1 MKISVI
7 YNHKDKK
14 HNLFIIMQCKLFKNK
29 GEDFM
34 LKSIRKF
41 FSMIL
46 PICMLATTAP
56 CIISTAEGEIK
67 ADFYI
72 GDYYISTTVK
82 DKQVEF
88 FYDYDDGPSINSFPS
103 VEGNNEPI
111 ATLSSINENVI
122 FSKKDDGTKG
132 FFATNSDG
140 DKFTL
145 KLKVTDDAKKQGW
158 MGSITN
164 GQDIYNQEVNY
175 EITENDARDSE
186 FYISL
191 QKGKYIEIEKPSG
204 DFDEKKF
211 SKAIS
216 VTDYEGNTFFFGK
229 GSNYTL
235 AVPGEDAAGDEPGS
249 GVNVTVEVGAPFTC
263 VGSNYEKTGEISVSS
278 PNTDS
283 YLLNGTGT
291 CKLRFKDNRKGV
303 WLAGNNGSECGYVE
317 VSTYANE
324 KDWKNGT
331 VVKEKSGKVVGE
343 GYYYVNTDPA
353 ADQSEIVH
361 AKFVPNDGYMTDD
374 RDVTLGDDA
383 FEKLGDGEKNENEEH
398 YLTYNSNYAKKI
410 ENFGDYFVKTESTTK
425 VDEAVKTDISDI
437 EAEYTGTNQSY
448 DMIAS
453 KPTKAE
459 EASMDDFIEKTY
471 TDKSTDKL
479 TCIDLTVTQQYDR
492 GSDTKKVTDFAKT
505 VKMKIKFN
513 GEAGKKVKNLK
524 ENQYMLVARDHNGKK
539 GIFST
544 VYVKG
549 VKKGTLSA
557 GYTTAGQGTLSAGQ
571 ATDGKATIDP
581 EKQEVELESDQF
593 STYGFYIVTDNAI
606 ANNVASANNLK
617 TGEDASYLTFLG
629 VLLVTGGWLF
639 ILSKRK
645 NKILK

>member
-88 FYDYDDGPSINSFPS
+88 FYDDGPSINSFPS

-164 GQDIYNQEVNY
+164 GQDIYNQEVNC
-175 EITENDARDSE
+175 EITANNAGGY
-186 FYISL
+186 FNISL
-191 QKGKYIEIEKPSG
+191 QKGRYIEIEKPSG
-204 DFDEKKF
+204 DFDENFKE
-211 SKAIS
+211 AIS
-216 VTDYEGNTFFFGK
+216 V
-229 GSNYTL
+229 NYGEEYLHFTEENGYAL
-235 AVPGEDAAGDEPGS
+235 VVPDGGATIDGQDS
-249 GVNVTVEVGAPFTC
+249 GLKVTVEDEAPFTC
-263 VGSNYEKTGEISVSS
+263 VENICE
-278 PNTDS
+278 
-283 YLLNGTGT
+283 GTGIKVT
-291 CKLRFKDNRKGV
+291 DGGKSYTLSDTGTYKLRFKDNRKGV
-303 WLAGNNGSECGYVE
+303 WLAGNDGSKCGHVE
-317 VSTYANE
+317 VLTYANKKGWE
-324 KDWKNGT
+324 NNE
-331 VVKEKSGKVVGE
+331 VKEKNEVKAE
-343 GYYYVNTDPA
+343 GYYYVDTDSDA
-353 ADQSEIVH
+353 GKSEIVH
-361 AKFVPNDGYMTDD
+361 VKFVPNDGYMTTIKKVKENDGATAE
-374 RDVTLGDDA
+374 DVFVKLSGD
-383 FEKLGDGEKNENEEH
+383 EKNDNEKH
-398 YLTYNSNYAKKI
+398 YLTYNSIYAKKI
-410 ENFGDYFVKTESTTK
+410 ENFGDYFKEK
-425 VDEAVKTDISDI
+425 IPEGEA
-437 EAEYTGTNQSY
+437 
-448 DMIAS
+448 
-453 KPTKAE
+453 
-459 EASMDDFIEKTY
+459 
-471 TDKSTDKL
+471 
-479 TCIDLTVTQQYDR
+479 
-492 GSDTKKVTDFAKT
+492 GSDTNLETVEVGKTENGIIYDAKFDNATSGDKVTMDKWVKYTIGENYSTQEFGTYEVTVSKKFDQTSESFPVNETEEFVTITLTLNAEAKEKLKKLMNEGGT
-505 VKMKIKFN
+505 IKVARNHN
-513 GEAGKKVKNLK
+513 GEITFLPDKDVEVDL
-524 ENQYMLVARDHNGKK
+524 E
-539 GIFST
+539 
-544 VYVKG
+544 
-549 VKKGTLSA
+549 KGTITFRA
-557 GYTTAGQGTLSAGQ
+557 
-571 ATDGKATIDP
+571 K
-581 EKQEVELESDQF
+581 KF
-593 STYGFYIVTDNAI
+593 STYGFYVVSKKAENDVITNSV
-606 ANNVASANNLK
+606 VSANNLK

>member
-56 CIISTAEGEIK
+56 CIISTAEGK
-67 ADFYI
+67 TVNFYI
-72 GDYYISTTVK
+72 MGSIRAEVEG
-82 DKQVEF
+82 KQVNF
-88 FYDYDDGPSINSFPS
+88 FYDDEPSITSS
-103 VEGNNEPI
+103 QSGEGNNSPI
-111 ATLSSINENVI
+111 ATLSSDNNNVT
-122 FSKKDDGTKG
+122 FSEDEAGDAAFT
-132 FFATNSDG
+132 ATSSDG
-140 DKFTL
+140 ANFTL
-145 KLKVTDDAKKQGW
+145 KLKVTDDAKKRGW
-158 MGSITN
+158 MGTMDPFVRGDWSEN
-164 GQDIYNQEVNY
+164 PIYGSEKSCDVTKGN
-175 EITENDARDSE
+175 ENNVFGIA
-186 FYISL
+186 L
-191 QKGKYIEIEKPSG
+191 TKGKYIEIEKPSG
-204 DFDEKKF
+204 DFDENFKE
-211 SKAIS
+211 AIS
-216 VTDYEGNTFFFGK
+216 V
-229 GSNYTL
+229 NYGEEYLHFTEENGYAL
-235 AVPGEDAAGDEPGS
+235 VVPDGGATIDGQDS
-249 GVNVTVEVGAPFTC
+249 GLKVTVEDEAPFTC
-263 VGSNYEKTGEISVSS
+263 VEEIYEGTGIRVTGSAK
-278 PNTDS
+278 S
-283 YLLNGTGT
+283 YTLRGTGT

-303 WLAGNNGSECGYVE
+303 WLAGNDGSECWYVE

-383 FEKLGDGEKNENEEH
+383 FKKLGDGEKNDNEEH
-398 YLTYNSNYAKKI
+398 YLTYDSKYAKKI
-410 ENFGDYFVKTESTTK
+410 ENFRDYFKKTESTTK

-448 DMIAS
+448 NMTAS

-459 EASMDDFIEKTY
+459 EASMDVFIEEIC

-492 GSDTKKVTDFAKT
+492 DSDTKKVTDFAKT

-557 GYTTAGQGTLSAGQ
+557 GYTTVGQGTLSAGLTTVGQ
-571 ATDGKATIDP
+571 GTVDT
-581 EKQEVELESDQF
+581 ENQEVELESDQL

-606 ANNVASANNLK
+606 ANNVVSANNLK

>member
-1 MKISVI
+1 
-7 YNHKDKK
+7 
-14 HNLFIIMQCKLFKNK
+14 MQCKLFKNK

-46 PICMLATTAP
+46 PICMLVTTAP
-56 CIISTAEGEIK
+56 CIISTAEGK
-67 ADFYI
+67 TVDFYI
-72 GDYYISTTVK
+72 MGSIRAE
-82 DKQVEF
+82 VEGEHVDF
-88 FYDYDDGPSINSFPS
+88 FYDELSITSLQTG
-103 VEGNNEPI
+103 EGNNSPI
-111 ATLSSINENVI
+111 ATLLPVNNNVTFSESAGESPVAFTATSSDI
-122 FSKKDDGTKG
+122 
-132 FFATNSDG
+132 TN
-140 DKFTL
+140 FTL

-158 MGSITN
+158 MGDILSESKLSNSYGQTTSYDVTN
-164 GQDIYNQEVNY
+164 DDV
-175 EITENDARDSE
+175 RDGLN
-186 FYISL
+186 ISL
-191 QKGKYIEIEKPSG
+191 KKGKYIEIEKPSG
-204 DFDEKKF
+204 DFDEKEVNG
-211 SKAIS
+211 AIS
-216 VTDYEGNTFFFGK
+216 INYENEDLHFTKENG
-229 GSNYTL
+229 YTL
-235 AVPGEDAAGDEPGS
+235 AVPDGGATIDGQDS
-249 GVNVTVEVGAPFTC
+249 GLKVTVEDEAPFTC
-263 VGSNYEKTGEISVSS
+263 VEEIYEGTGIRVTGSAK
-278 PNTDS
+278 S
-283 YLLNGTGT
+283 YTLRGTGT

-303 WLAGNNGSECGYVE
+303 WLAGNDGSECGYVE
-317 VSTYANE
+317 VSTYANDE
-324 KDWKNGT
+324 DRANDIIKGT
-331 VVKEKSGKVVGE
+331 REIVKAG
-343 GYYYVNTDPA
+343 GYYYSDA
-353 ADQSEIVH
+353 GKSAIVH
-361 AKFVPNDGYMTDD
+361 AKFVPYDGRMTDD
-374 RDVTLGDDA
+374 SGMGSVALDDDA
-383 FEKLGDGEKNENEEH
+383 FKKLGDGEKNANEEH
-398 YLTYNSNYAKKI
+398 YLTYNIICAKKI

-544 VYVKG
+544 VYVTG

-557 GYTTAGQGTLSAGQ
+557 GH
-571 ATDGKATIDP
+571 ATVGKATFDT
-581 EKQEVELESDQF
+581 ENQEVELESDQL

-606 ANNVASANNLK
+606 ANNVVSANNLK

-639 ILSKRK
+639 ILSKKK

>member
-1 MKISVI
+1 
-7 YNHKDKK
+7 
-14 HNLFIIMQCKLFKNK
+14 MQCKLFKNK

-158 MGSITN
+158 MGTIAI
-164 GQDIYNQEVNY
+164 GQSIYNQEVNY

-204 DFDEKKF
+204 DFDENEVNG
-211 SKAIS
+211 AIS
-216 VTDYEGNTFFFGK
+216 VKYEGKVLHFTEENG
-229 GSNYTL
+229 YTL
-235 AVPGEDAAGDEPGS
+235 VVPDGGATIDGQDS
-249 GVNVTVEVGAPFTC
+249 GLKVTVEDEAPFTC
-263 VGSNYEKTGEISVSS
+263 DEDICERNGINITTTDTS
-278 PNTDS
+278 PEGDKS
-283 YLLNGTGT
+283 YTLSGTGT

-303 WLAGNNGSECGYVE
+303 WLAGNDGSECGYVE

-383 FEKLGDGEKNENEEH
+383 FEKLGDGEKNDNEEH
-398 YLTYNSNYAKKI
+398 YLTYNSKYAKKI
-410 ENFGDYFVKTESTTK
+410 ENFGKYFDEKIPEGK
-425 VDEAVKTDISDI
+425 VS
-437 EAEYTGTNQSY
+437 
-448 DMIAS
+448 
-453 KPTKAE
+453 
-459 EASMDDFIEKTY
+459 
-471 TDKSTDKL
+471 
-479 TCIDLTVTQQYDR
+479 
-492 GSDTKKVTDFAKT
+492 SDTNLKT
-505 VKMKIKFN
+505 VKVEKTPSGKIYSAKFN
-513 GEAGKKVKNLK
+513 NTTNGDKVAMDKWVKYTIGKNYSTQELGTYEVTVSEIFDETSGSFKVEETEEFVTITLTLNSEAKEKLKKLMNEGGTIK
-524 ENQYMLVARDHNGKK
+524 VARNHNGEITFLPDKD
-539 GIFST
+539 
-544 VYVKG
+544 VEVDLE
-549 VKKGTLSA
+549 KGTITFRA
-557 GYTTAGQGTLSAGQ
+557 
-571 ATDGKATIDP
+571 K
-581 EKQEVELESDQF
+581 KF
-593 STYGFYIVTDNAI
+593 STYGFYVVSKKDENDVI
-606 ANNVASANNLK
+606 ANNVVSAKNLK

>member
-56 CIISTAEGEIK
+56 CIISTAEGK
-67 ADFYI
+67 TVDFSI
-72 GDYYISTTVK
+72 VNSDN
-82 DKQVEF
+82 VEF
-88 FYDYDDGPSINSFPS
+88 RVSEDRKTVGFFYNDEPSAYSLQS
-103 VEGNNEPI
+103 GEGNNGPI
-111 ATLSSINENVI
+111 ATLLSANNNVT
-122 FSKKDDGTKG
+122 FSKNKMLDSG
-132 FFATNSDG
+132 FTATSSDG
-140 DKFTL
+140 ANFTL

-158 MGSITN
+158 MGAMDPFVRGDWSEN
-164 GQDIYNQEVNY
+164 PIYGSEKSCDVTKGDVN
-175 EITENDARDSE
+175 NK
-186 FYISL
+186 FGISL
-191 QKGKYIEIEKPSG
+191 TKGKYIEIEKPSG
-204 DFDEKKF
+204 DFDEEKVN
-211 SKAIS
+211 STIS
-216 VTDYEGNTFFFGK
+216 VNYK
-229 GSNYTL
+229 GEDLHFTKENGYTL
-235 AVPGEDAAGDEPGS
+235 VVPDGGATIDGQDS
-249 GVNVTVEVGAPFTC
+249 GLKVGAPFTYDEDIC
-263 VGSNYEKTGEISVSS
+263 ERNGINITTTDTS
-278 PNTDS
+278 PEGDKS
-283 YLLNGTGT
+283 YTLSGTGT

-374 RDVTLGDDA
+374 SGMGSVALDDDA
-383 FEKLGDGEKNENEEH
+383 FKKLGDGEKNANEEH
-398 YLTYNSNYAKKI
+398 YLTYNIICAKKI

-544 VYVKG
+544 VYVTG

-557 GYTTAGQGTLSAGQ
+557 GH
-571 ATDGKATIDP
+571 ATVGKATFDT
-581 EKQEVELESDQF
+581 ENQEVELESDQL

-606 ANNVASANNLK
+606 ANNVVSANNLK

>member
-158 MGSITN
+158 MGTIAI
-164 GQDIYNQEVNY
+164 GQSIYNQEVNY

-229 GSNYTL
+229 GSNYTQ
-235 AVPGEDAAGDEPGS
+235 AVQGEDGAGDGPG
-249 GVNVTVEVGAPFTC
+249 GGIKVTVEDEAPFTC
-263 VGSNYEKTGEISVSS
+263 VEKICEGTGIDIKV
-278 PNTDS
+278 TDS
-283 YLLNGTGT
+283 AKSYTLSGTGT

-303 WLAGNNGSECGYVE
+303 WLAGTDGSECGYVE
-317 VSTYANE
+317 VSTYANDE
-324 KDWKNGT
+324 NRANDIIMGKREI
-331 VVKEKSGKVVGE
+331 VKAGE
-343 GYYYVNTDPA
+343 YYYSD
-353 ADQSEIVH
+353 ADESAIVH
-361 AKFVPNDGYMTDD
+361 AKFVPNDGHMTDD
-374 RDVTLGDDA
+374 SGMGSVALDDDA
-383 FEKLGDGEKNENEEH
+383 FKKLGDGEKNDNEEH
-398 YLTYNSNYAKKI
+398 YLTYNSKYAKKI
-410 ENFGDYFVKTESTTK
+410 ENFGKYFDEKIPEGK
-425 VDEAVKTDISDI
+425 VS
-437 EAEYTGTNQSY
+437 
-448 DMIAS
+448 
-453 KPTKAE
+453 
-459 EASMDDFIEKTY
+459 
-471 TDKSTDKL
+471 
-479 TCIDLTVTQQYDR
+479 
-492 GSDTKKVTDFAKT
+492 SDTNLKT
-505 VKMKIKFN
+505 VKVEKTPSGKIYSAKFN
-513 GEAGKKVKNLK
+513 NTTNGDKVAMDKWVKYTIGKNYSTQELGTYEVTVSEIFDETSGSFKVEETEEFVTITLTLNSEAKEKLKKLMNEGGTVK
-524 ENQYMLVARDHNGKK
+524 VARNHNGEIAFLPDKDVE
-539 GIFST
+539 GDLE
-544 VYVKG
+544 
-549 VKKGTLSA
+549 KGTITFRA
-557 GYTTAGQGTLSAGQ
+557 
-571 ATDGKATIDP
+571 K
-581 EKQEVELESDQF
+581 EF

-606 ANNVASANNLK
+606 ANNVVSANNLK

>member
-1 MKISVI
+1 
-7 YNHKDKK
+7 
-14 HNLFIIMQCKLFKNK
+14 MQCKLFKNK

-46 PICMLATTAP
+46 PICMLVTTAP
-56 CIISTAEGEIK
+56 CIISTAEGKTVNFYIRGSIK
-67 ADFYI
+67 AKVVGEHVD
-72 GDYYISTTVK
+72 
-82 DKQVEF
+82 F
-88 FYDYDDGPSINSFPS
+88 FYDELSITSLQTG
-103 VEGNNEPI
+103 EGNDSPI
-111 ATLSSINENVI
+111 ATMLPVNNNVT
-122 FSKKDDGTKG
+122 FSEDEAGDAAFT
-132 FFATNSDG
+132 ATSSDG
-140 DKFTL
+140 ANFTL
-145 KLKVTDDAKKQGW
+145 KLKITDNAKKQGW
-158 MGSITN
+158 MGGIFLLDDDVPEKYAQITDYKVN
-164 GQDIYNQEVNY
+164 VQE
-175 EITENDARDSE
+175 TR
-186 FYISL
+186 FGISL
-191 QKGKYIEIEKPSG
+191 TKGKYIEIEKPSG
-204 DFDEKKF
+204 DFDENEVN
-211 SKAIS
+211 STIS
-216 VTDYEGNTFFFGK
+216 VNYEDEYLHFTEENG
-229 GSNYTL
+229 YAL
-235 AVPGEDAAGDEPGS
+235 VVPDGGATIDGQDS
-249 GVNVTVEVGAPFTC
+249 GLKVTVEDEAPFTC
-263 VGSNYEKTGEISVSS
+263 VGSNYEKTGEIGVSS

-283 YLLNGTGT
+283 YLLSGTGT

-398 YLTYNSNYAKKI
+398 YLTYNIICAKKI

-544 VYVKG
+544 VYVTG

-557 GYTTAGQGTLSAGQ
+557 GH
-571 ATDGKATIDP
+571 ATVGKATFDT
-581 EKQEVELESDQF
+581 ENQEVELESDQL

-606 ANNVASANNLK
+606 ANNVVSANNLK

>member
-46 PICMLATTAP
+46 PICMLVTTAP
-56 CIISTAEGEIK
+56 CIISTAEGK
-67 ADFYI
+67 TVDFYI
-72 GDYYISTTVK
+72 MGSIRAE
-82 DKQVEF
+82 VEGEHVDF
-88 FYDYDDGPSINSFPS
+88 FYDELSITSLQTG
-103 VEGNNEPI
+103 EGNNSPI
-111 ATLSSINENVI
+111 ATLLPVNNNVTFSESAGESPVAFTATSSDI
-122 FSKKDDGTKG
+122 
-132 FFATNSDG
+132 TN
-140 DKFTL
+140 FTL

-158 MGSITN
+158 MGDILSESKLSNSYGQTTSYDVTN
-164 GQDIYNQEVNY
+164 DDV
-175 EITENDARDSE
+175 RDGLN
-186 FYISL
+186 ISL
-191 QKGKYIEIEKPSG
+191 KKGKYIEIEKPSG
-204 DFDEKKF
+204 DFDEKEVNG
-211 SKAIS
+211 AIS
-216 VTDYEGNTFFFGK
+216 INYENEDLHFTKENG
-229 GSNYTL
+229 YTL

-303 WLAGNNGSECGYVE
+303 WLAGNDGSECGYVE
-317 VSTYANE
+317 VSTYANDE
-324 KDWKNGT
+324 DRANDIIKGT
-331 VVKEKSGKVVGE
+331 REIVKAG
-343 GYYYVNTDPA
+343 GYYYSDA
-353 ADQSEIVH
+353 GKSAIVH
-361 AKFVPNDGYMTDD
+361 AKFVPYDGRMTDD
-374 RDVTLGDDA
+374 SGMGSVALDDDA
-383 FEKLGDGEKNENEEH
+383 FKKLGDGEKNANEEH
-398 YLTYNSNYAKKI
+398 YLTYNIICAKKI

-544 VYVKG
+544 VYVTG

-557 GYTTAGQGTLSAGQ
+557 GH
-571 ATDGKATIDP
+571 ATVGKATFDT
-581 EKQEVELESDQF
+581 ENQEVELESDQL

-606 ANNVASANNLK
+606 ANNVVSANNLK

>member
-56 CIISTAEGEIK
+56 CIISTAEGKNVDFCIMGSIK
-67 ADFYI
+67 AD
-72 GDYYISTTVK
+72 VK
-82 DKQVEF
+82 EKQVNF
-88 FYDYDDGPSINSFPS
+88 FYYDEPSAYSLQS
-103 VEGNNEPI
+103 GEGNNGPI
-111 ATLSSINENVI
+111 ATLLSANNNVT
-122 FSKKDDGTKG
+122 FSKNKMLDSG
-132 FFATNSDG
+132 FTATSSDG
-140 DKFTL
+140 ANFTL

-158 MGSITN
+158 MGDILSESKLSNSYGQTTSYDVTN
-164 GQDIYNQEVNY
+164 DDV
-175 EITENDARDSE
+175 RDGLN
-186 FYISL
+186 ISL
-191 QKGKYIEIEKPSG
+191 KKGKYIEIEKPSG
-204 DFDEKKF
+204 DFDEKKVN
-211 SKAIS
+211 STIS
-216 VTDYEGNTFFFGK
+216 VNYK
-229 GSNYTL
+229 GEDLHFTKENGYTL
-235 AVPGEDAAGDEPGS
+235 VVPGGGATVDGQDS
-249 GVNVTVEVGAPFTC
+249 GLKVGAPFTYDEDIC
-263 VGSNYEKTGEISVSS
+263 ERNGINITTTDTS
-278 PNTDS
+278 PEGDKS
-283 YLLNGTGT
+283 YTLSGTGT

-303 WLAGNNGSECGYVE
+303 WIAGTDGSEFGYVE
-317 VSTYANE
+317 VSTYDNDKDRANDII
-324 KDWKNGT
+324 KGT
-331 VVKEKSGKVVGE
+331 REIVKAG
-343 GYYYVNTDPA
+343 GYYYVNTDSG

-361 AKFVPNDGYMTDD
+361 VKFVPNDGYMTDG
-374 RDVTLGDDA
+374 RGMSSDDA
-383 FEKLGDGEKNENEEH
+383 FEKLGDGEKNANEKH

-513 GEAGKKVKNLK
+513 GEAGKKVKNLN
-524 ENQYMLVARDHNGKK
+524 ENQYMLFARDHNGKK
-539 GIFST
+539 EIFST

-581 EKQEVELESDQF
+581 EKQEVEWESDQF

>member
-1 MKISVI
+1 
-7 YNHKDKK
+7 
-14 HNLFIIMQCKLFKNK
+14 MQCKLSKNK

-46 PICMLATTAP
+46 PICMLVTTAP

-140 DKFTL
+140 DNFTL

-158 MGSITN
+158 MGTIAI
-164 GQDIYNQEVNY
+164 GQSIYNQEVNY

-204 DFDEKKF
+204 DFDENEVNG
-211 SKAIS
+211 AIS
-216 VTDYEGNTFFFGK
+216 VKYEGKVLHFTEENG
-229 GSNYTL
+229 YTL
-235 AVPGEDAAGDEPGS
+235 VVPDGGATIDGQDS
-249 GVNVTVEVGAPFTC
+249 GLKVTVEDEAPFTC
-263 VGSNYEKTGEISVSS
+263 DEDICEENGIIIDSDDSEKFKFYELK
-278 PNTDS
+278 
-283 YLLNGTGT
+283 GTGT

-303 WLAGNNGSECGYVE
+303 WLAGNDGSECGYVE
-317 VSTYANE
+317 VSTYANDE
-324 KDWKNGT
+324 DKANDKIIGT
-331 VVKEKSGKVVGE
+331 REIVKAG
-343 GYYYVNTDPA
+343 GYYYSDA
-353 ADQSEIVH
+353 GKSEIVH
-361 AKFVPNDGYMTDD
+361 VKFVPNDGYMTTIKKVKENDGATAE
-374 RDVTLGDDA
+374 DVFVKLSGD
-383 FEKLGDGEKNENEEH
+383 EKNDNEKH
-398 YLTYNSNYAKKI
+398 YLTYNSIYAKKI
-410 ENFGDYFVKTESTTK
+410 ENFGEYFEKTGSTTK
-425 VDEAVKTDISDI
+425 VDEAVKTEISDI
-437 EAEYTGTNQSY
+437 KAEYTGTNQSY
-448 DMIAS
+448 TMTAS

-459 EASMDDFIEKTY
+459 EASMDVFIEEIC

-492 GSDTKKVTDFAKT
+492 DSDTKKVTDFAKT

-557 GYTTAGQGTLSAGQ
+557 GYTTAGQGTLSAGLTTVGQ
-571 ATDGKATIDP
+571 GTVDT
-581 EKQEVELESDQF
+581 ENQEVELESDQL

-606 ANNVASANNLK
+606 ANNVVSANNLK

>member
-1 MKISVI
+1 
-7 YNHKDKK
+7 
-14 HNLFIIMQCKLFKNK
+14 MQCKLFKNK

-56 CIISTAEGEIK
+56 CIISTAEGK
-67 ADFYI
+67 TVDFSI
-72 GDYYISTTVK
+72 VNSDN
-82 DKQVEF
+82 VEF
-88 FYDYDDGPSINSFPS
+88 RVSEDRKTVGFFYNDEPSAYSLQS
-103 VEGNNEPI
+103 GEGNNGPI
-111 ATLSSINENVI
+111 ATLLSANNNVT
-122 FSKKDDGTKG
+122 FSKNKMLDSG
-132 FFATNSDG
+132 FTATSSDG
-140 DKFTL
+140 DNFTL

-158 MGSITN
+158 MGDILSESKLSNSYGQTTSYDVTN
-164 GQDIYNQEVNY
+164 DDV
-175 EITENDARDSE
+175 RDGLN
-186 FYISL
+186 ISL
-191 QKGKYIEIEKPSG
+191 KKGKYIEIEKPSG
-204 DFDEKKF
+204 DFDENEVN
-211 SKAIS
+211 STIS
-216 VTDYEGNTFFFGK
+216 VNYEDEDLHFTKENG
-229 GSNYTL
+229 YTL

>member
-1 MKISVI
+1 
-7 YNHKDKK
+7 
-14 HNLFIIMQCKLFKNK
+14 MQCKLFKNK

-164 GQDIYNQEVNY
+164 GQDIYNQEVNC
-175 EITENDARDSE
+175 EITANNAGGY
-186 FYISL
+186 FNISL
-191 QKGKYIEIEKPSG
+191 QKGRYIEIEKPSG
-204 DFDEKKF
+204 DFDEKEVNE
-211 SKAIS
+211 AIS
-216 VTDYEGNTFFFGK
+216 VKYEGKVLHFTEENG
-229 GSNYTL
+229 YTL
-235 AVPGEDAAGDEPGS
+235 VVPDGGATIDGQDS
-249 GVNVTVEVGAPFTC
+249 GLKVTVEDEAPFTC
-263 VGSNYEKTGEISVSS
+263 VEEIYEGTGIRVTGSAK
-278 PNTDS
+278 S
-283 YLLNGTGT
+283 YTLRGTGT

-303 WLAGNNGSECGYVE
+303 WLAGNDGNDYGKVE
-317 VSTYANE
+317 VLTYANKE
-324 KDWKNGT
+324 NWENGT
-331 VVKEKSGKVVGE
+331 VVKEKSGEVVGGE
-343 GYYYVNTDPA
+343 GYYYVNTDSG
-353 ADQSEIVH
+353 ADESEIVH
-361 AKFVPNDGYMTDD
+361 IKFVPNDGYITDD

-383 FEKLGDGEKNENEEH
+383 FEKLGDDKKNANEKP

-410 ENFGDYFVKTESTTK
+410 ENFGDYFKEK
-425 VDEAVKTDISDI
+425 IPEGEA
-437 EAEYTGTNQSY
+437 
-448 DMIAS
+448 
-453 KPTKAE
+453 
-459 EASMDDFIEKTY
+459 
-471 TDKSTDKL
+471 
-479 TCIDLTVTQQYDR
+479 
-492 GSDTKKVTDFAKT
+492 GSDTNLETVEVGKTENGIIYDAKFDNATSGDKVTMDKWVKYTIGENYSTQEFGTYEVTVSKKFDQTSESFPVNETEEFVTITLTLNAEAKEKLKKLMNEGGT
-505 VKMKIKFN
+505 IKVARNHN
-513 GEAGKKVKNLK
+513 GEITFLPDKDVEVDLEKGTITFRAKK
-524 ENQYMLVARDHNGKK
+524 
-539 GIFST
+539 FST
-544 VYVKG
+544 C
-549 VKKGTLSA
+549 
-557 GYTTAGQGTLSAGQ
+557 
-571 ATDGKATIDP
+571 
-581 EKQEVELESDQF
+581 
-593 STYGFYIVTDNAI
+593 GFYVVSKKAENDVIT
-606 ANNVASANNLK
+606 NNVVSANNLK

>member
-88 FYDYDDGPSINSFPS
+88 FYDDGPSINSFPS

-164 GQDIYNQEVNY
+164 GQDIYNQEVNC
-175 EITENDARDSE
+175 EITANNAGGY
-186 FYISL
+186 FNISL
-191 QKGKYIEIEKPSG
+191 QKGRYIEIEKPSG
-204 DFDEKKF
+204 DFDENFKE
-211 SKAIS
+211 AIS
-216 VTDYEGNTFFFGK
+216 V
-229 GSNYTL
+229 NYGEEYLHFTEENGYAL
-235 AVPGEDAAGDEPGS
+235 VVPDGGATIDGQDS
-249 GVNVTVEVGAPFTC
+249 GLKVTVEDEAPFTC
-263 VGSNYEKTGEISVSS
+263 DRNICE
-278 PNTDS
+278 
-283 YLLNGTGT
+283 GTGIKVT
-291 CKLRFKDNRKGV
+291 DGGKSYTLSDTGTYKLRFKDNRKGV
-303 WLAGNNGSECGYVE
+303 WLAGNDGSECGCVE

-383 FEKLGDGEKNENEEH
+383 FVKLGDDKKNANEKP

-410 ENFGDYFVKTESTTK
+410 ENFGDYFKEK
-425 VDEAVKTDISDI
+425 IPEGEA
-437 EAEYTGTNQSY
+437 
-448 DMIAS
+448 
-453 KPTKAE
+453 
-459 EASMDDFIEKTY
+459 
-471 TDKSTDKL
+471 
-479 TCIDLTVTQQYDR
+479 
-492 GSDTKKVTDFAKT
+492 GSDTNLETVEVEKTVNGKIYNAKFDNATSGDKVTMDKWVKYTIGENYSTQEFGTYEVTVSKKFDKTSESFPVNETEEFVTITLTLNAEAKEKLKELMNEGGT
-505 VKMKIKFN
+505 IKVARNHN
-513 GEAGKKVKNLK
+513 GEITFLPDEDVEVDL
-524 ENQYMLVARDHNGKK
+524 E
-539 GIFST
+539 
-544 VYVKG
+544 
-549 VKKGTLSA
+549 KGTITFRA
-557 GYTTAGQGTLSAGQ
+557 
-571 ATDGKATIDP
+571 K
-581 EKQEVELESDQF
+581 KF
-593 STYGFYIVTDNAI
+593 STYGFYVVSKKVENDVIT
-606 ANNVASANNLK
+606 NNVVAANNLK

-639 ILSKRK
+639 ILSKKK